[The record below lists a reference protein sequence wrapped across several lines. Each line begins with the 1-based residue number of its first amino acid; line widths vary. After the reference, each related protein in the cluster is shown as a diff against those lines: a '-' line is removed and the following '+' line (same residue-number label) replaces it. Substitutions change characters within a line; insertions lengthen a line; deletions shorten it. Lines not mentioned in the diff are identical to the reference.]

1 MWTKRMTVTTI
12 FQTLSKVFN
21 LLLITMKRLRAIKKW
36 QLLLARP

>member
-1 MWTKRMTVTTI
+1 MTVTTI